1 MKLIVCVLLL
11 ALTGCK
17 SITSCFLI
25 ELSSNHPSPEDTKF
39 TRSLE
44 YQKEIDRIL
53 AVDAENKKWERIYL
67 SEITTAQEN
76 NDNDAYK
83 FFIVEYI
90 NIRRLILPRWL
101 KDEPGY
107 VSQISAEEILR
118 DRFMKMQ
125 TH

>member
-11 ALTGCK
+11 VLTGCK
-17 SITSCFLI
+17 SITSCFI
-25 ELSSNHPSPEDTKF
+25 VELSTKPPLPEDTKLI
-39 TRSLE
+39 RSPE
-44 YQKEIDRIL
+44 YQKEIDELL

-67 SEITTAQEN
+67 SEIATAQEN